1 MSLKRVDEI
10 TAEEVSSIASHTGG
24 DFTVEDVVEN
34 VKRGI
39 WKALR
44 VYDGDVQTGAV
55 IYNVFPNKIA
65 FIFVIVGKL
74 ITTEDNW
81 KELQTILKE
90 DGAIKIEAAMRD
102 STLRLWSRIGFT
114 KKYNVAEV
122 YL

>member
-55 IYNVFPNKIA
+55 IYNVFPNKMA